1 MKRVRGADMGRW
13 RFRHRSPL
21 SAARSGC
28 RAGLTSSPAWV
39 PQAVA
44 RNWIRL
50 SSCSGGSE
58 VEEETPFSLLP
69 TLLLPFLPH
78 PSHQERNPALKK
90 VAHAKE
96 ENLSMHQMLDQTL
109 LELNNM

>member
-1 MKRVRGADMGRW
+1 MGRW

-78 PSHQERNPALKK
+78 PSHQERNPGSKSARPLPSTF
-90 VAHAKE
+90 
-96 ENLSMHQMLDQTL
+96 LGTGQMTTG
-109 LELNNM
+109 